1 MLQTKLKRYELV
13 MYCTKGNLEIAW
25 NTLSESN
32 LILVEQTSKYVIN
45 KKDKPLGTGQQ
56 SLNVGRKHDLA

>member
-1 MLQTKLKRYELV
+1 

-32 LILVEQTSKYVIN
+32 LILVEQTAKYVIN